1 MDKRLKEFILSNSNN
16 INANRWAIIYFLLDE
31 NFSLNQISLFTSTI
45 LDAGINPLNYL
56 QTIPQGFLGSS
67 FNKSSFT
74 VPEGVKY
81 INPNAF
87 HNAAGLKEINL
98 PKSLKVIRA
107 EAFSNNFDLHLINYS
122 GTREEWEAIEKA
134 SDWNDP
140 PYITT
145 VKCIDG
151 ELHYYGNN

>member
-16 INANRWAIIYFLLDE
+16 INANRWATIYFYYE
-31 NFSLNQISLFTSTI
+31 NFSLDQISLLTSTM
-45 LDAGINPLNYL
+45 LSAGINPLNYMK
-56 QTIPQGFLGSS
+56 TVPQGFLGSS
-67 FNKSSFT
+67 FNESSFT
-74 VPEGVKY
+74 VPEGVEY
-81 INPNAF
+81 INSTAF
-87 HNAAGLKEINL
+87 HNTTGLKEINL

-107 EAFSNNFDLHLINYS
+107 EAFSNSPDLCLINYS

-134 SDWNDP
+134 LDWNDP